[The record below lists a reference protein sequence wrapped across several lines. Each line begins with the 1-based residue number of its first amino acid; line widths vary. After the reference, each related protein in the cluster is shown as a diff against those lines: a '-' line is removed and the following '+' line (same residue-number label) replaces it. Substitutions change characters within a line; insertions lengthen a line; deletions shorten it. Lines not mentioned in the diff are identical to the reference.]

1 MSGIHFKETDY
12 GFEYGALTVERVA
25 SDEAKGWVVM
35 RADTAKTRL
44 QIYATKTGKVRIYR
58 DGKEVKP

>member
-12 GFEYGALTVERVA
+12 GFEYGALQVERVA
-25 SDEAKGWVVM
+25 SDEVKGWVVL
-35 RADTAKTRL
+35 RADTAKTKL

-58 DGKEVKP
+58 DGKEVT